1 MAFNFNY
8 TSAVPQLDRQMVFG
22 GYAGIDPNTS
32 GSTNALNNLNNVD
45 FWSNPWDTQLDLD
58 GFTGFNDP
66 SFGLNTG
73 TNLPGGGNQEGSRR
87 GSSLTQFGS
96 LATQSRGM
104 GGLNS
109 SAGGGGSG
117 FGGTAFFMPFNIEPP
132 SSSQFG
138 NTSGNVTGGGGGSF
152 DEFSGLDS
160 MMDMGS
166 FSFSPGLSG
175 EGGDENRQGSSR

>member
-1 MAFNFNY
+1 MNFNFNY

-73 TNLPGGGNQEGSRR
+73 TNLPGGGNEEPRR
-87 GSSLTQFGS
+87 SSSLAQFNS
-96 LATQSRGM
+96 LATQARGM
-104 GGLNS
+104 GGL
-109 SAGGGGSG
+109 GGGGGGGGG
-117 FGGTAFFMPFNIEPP
+117 FGGGGTAFFMPFNIEPP
-132 SSSQFG
+132 SSSHFG
-138 NTSGNVTGGGGGSF
+138 NASSNIGGGGGGSF
-152 DEFSGLDS
+152 DDFSGLDS

-175 EGGDENRQGSSR
+175 DGGDGGGNG